1 MTIKNLIRT
10 ALESATNR
18 MGYDILLGK
27 RPEKSLAYVD
37 RNQWEPYVNG
47 DPRFALYRESME
59 ITDMLASNTTVRE
72 LRYHAL
78 QQLIST
84 VLANDV
90 PGDFAECGCWKGLSA
105 YITCK
110 LIREYSSGPRQF
122 HIFDSFEGGLS
133 EKTSEDRGEHTIS
146 RERENEEK
154 EYFSSTM
161 EQLKRALSEFD
172 FYTLNKGWI
181 PERFPEYQD
190 NRFAFVNVDVD
201 LYEPTRDSFDFFF
214 PRLSPGGIIYCDDYN
229 AAFFPG
235 AKKAIDECV
244 ERHRAD
250 VAMVFEI
257 PLNAVFVVKGAS
269 LPAPD

>member
-1 MTIKNLIRT
+1 MSIKNGIRSI
-10 ALESATNR
+10 LEST
-18 MGYDILLGK
+18 MDKLGYDMILGK

-47 DPRFALYRESME
+47 DARLALYRESMGR
-59 ITDMLASNTTVRE
+59 TDMEGSDTTVRE

-78 QQLIST
+78 QQLIET
-84 VLANDV
+84 VLNNNV

-105 YITCK
+105 YITCRM
-110 LIREYSSGPRQF
+110 IRESSQVPREF

-133 EKTSEDRGEHTIS
+133 DKTAEDRGARSIAEDH
-146 RERENEEK
+146 EMDEK
-154 EYFSSTM
+154 NYFASTM
-161 EQLKRALSEFD
+161 DQLEKALSGFD

-181 PERFPEYQD
+181 PERFPAYEDRQ
-190 NRFAFVNVDVD
+190 FAFVNLDVD

-214 PRLSPGGIIYCDDYN
+214 PRLSSGGIIYCDDYN
-229 AAFFPG
+229 ASFFPG

-244 ERHRAD
+244 LRHGGE

-257 PLNAVFVVKGAS
+257 PLNAVFVLKR
-269 LPAPD
+269 